1 MAMSGANGYAPSLQ
15 TITGSYTLQPKLQ
28 AVVNGFVNL
37 SNTAVANITAAEDLA
52 TYQNIHPLYL
62 EVRRTLAIYMIAGLA
77 EMLESGWVGSEYG
90 VENSRPH
97 KKSSCLVE
105 LQQC

>member
-1 MAMSGANGYAPSLQ
+1 MAMSGANGYAPSMQ

-37 SNTAVANITAAEDLA
+37 SNTAVANITAAEDLV

-62 EVRRTLAIYMIAGLA
+62 EVRRTLAIYIMQGLPR
-77 EMLESGWVGSEYG
+77 GWKVGGLRVLCRE
-90 VENSRPH
+90 
-97 KKSSCLVE
+97 
-105 LQQC
+105 

>member
-1 MAMSGANGYAPSLQ
+1 MALNEFISLHKSMNNASRMAWCEMAMSGADGWALSMQ

-52 TYQNIHPLYL
+52 SYENIHPLYL
-62 EVRRTLAIYMIAGLA
+62 EVRRTLSRNIYERRA
-77 EMLESGWVGSEYG
+77 
-90 VENSRPH
+90 
-97 KKSSCLVE
+97 C
-105 LQQC
+105 